1 MTEKLSRSQEDY
13 LEEIYNQVVKNGYA
27 KVTEI
32 SNSLNVKKASVTGA
46 LNTLSAKKLI
56 NYEPYSKITLTKTGE
71 DFARTI
77 HEKHE
82 NLREFF
88 ENVLGLSKDEASEKK
103 HENLREFFEN
113 VLGLSKDEA
122 SDNACRMEHIVSEKF
137 FTNFVKFSDFI
148 RDYSKQN
155 PDFIRQYKKM
165 IK

>member
-88 ENVLGLSKDEASEKK
+88 ENVLGLSKDEAS
-103 HENLREFFEN
+103 
-113 VLGLSKDEA
+113 
-122 SDNACRMEHIVSEKF
+122 DNACRMEHIVSENF

>member
-88 ENVLGLSKDEASEKK
+88 ENVLGLSKE
-103 HENLREFFEN
+103 
-113 VLGLSKDEA
+113 EA

>member
-88 ENVLGLSKDEASEKK
+88 ENVLGLSKE
-103 HENLREFFEN
+103 
-113 VLGLSKDEA
+113 EA
-122 SDNACRMEHIVSEKF
+122 SDNACRMEHIVSENF

>member
-88 ENVLGLSKDEASEKK
+88 ENVLGLSKDEASE
-103 HENLREFFEN
+103 
-113 VLGLSKDEA
+113 
-122 SDNACRMEHIVSEKF
+122 NACRMEHIVSEKF

>member
-88 ENVLGLSKDEASEKK
+88 ENVLGLSKEEASE
-103 HENLREFFEN
+103 
-113 VLGLSKDEA
+113 
-122 SDNACRMEHIVSEKF
+122 NACRMEHIVSENF

>member
-71 DFARTI
+71 DFARRGHGR
-77 HEKHE
+77 HER
-82 NLREFF
+82 LRGFF
-88 ENVLGLSKDEASEKK
+88 ENVLGVSKE
-103 HENLREFFEN
+103 
-113 VLGLSKDEA
+113 EA
-122 SDNACRMEHIVSEKF
+122 SDNACRMEHIVSENF

>member
-56 NYEPYSKITLTKTGE
+56 NYEPYSKITLTKIGE

-88 ENVLGLSKDEASEKK
+88 ENVLGLSKDEASE
-103 HENLREFFEN
+103 
-113 VLGLSKDEA
+113 
-122 SDNACRMEHIVSEKF
+122 NACRMEHIVSEKF

>member
-82 NLREFF
+82 NLRDFF
-88 ENVLGLSKDEASEKK
+88 ENVLGLSKEEASE
-103 HENLREFFEN
+103 
-113 VLGLSKDEA
+113 
-122 SDNACRMEHIVSEKF
+122 NACRMEHIVSEKF

>member
-1 MTEKLSRSQEDY
+1 MIKFLKYSIIKFHFRSKSERRKYDRKTFQKPGRLSGRNLQSGCKKR
-13 LEEIYNQVVKNGYA
+13 LRK
-27 KVTEI
+27 I

-88 ENVLGLSKDEASEKK
+88 ENVLGLSKE
-103 HENLREFFEN
+103 
-113 VLGLSKDEA
+113 EA